1 MNGREA
7 AAQSE
12 YQAAIRQHIG
22 NPMTYSAATG
32 RIFLHSSIQDG
43 KAQSRHEVQESL
55 DSFLNC
61 SDWQPW
67 TKKDIEAWVLSAAR
81 VAGAPIPLGEIRG
94 EEPDFTFNAEPAIL
108 GIELT
113 ELLRPASCN
122 GGFLPVAEEAFHQ
135 EVMRLAEKQYYQI
148 PDAIAL
154 CVRSYFVDAK
164 GTKRSRSDMARS
176 LVQFVKANCER
187 ANPVI
192 GFSAR
197 EVPEGFGPMSIAAER
212 GTWWGGEC
220 GGVTVSEIYEQL
232 ALRISAKNKLLPK
245 HRANVPNAAIWL
257 LVYSGVAVSRGV
269 PLPCSLGEWKY
280 PFDFERV
287 FFFSCLDNEVG
298 EIRRS
303 TD

>member
-12 YQAAIRQHIG
+12 YQASVRQHNG
-22 NPMTYSAATG
+22 HPMTYSVATG
-32 RIFLHSSIQDG
+32 RVFLHTSIPDG
-43 KAQSRHEVQESL
+43 TAQSQQEVQESP
-55 DSFLNC
+55 DSFLNF

-67 TKKDIEAWVLSAAR
+67 TKKDTEAWVLSAAR
-81 VAGAPIPLGEIRG
+81 VAGAPIPVGEILG
-94 EEPDFTFNAEPAIL
+94 EEPDFTFKAEPTIL

-135 EVMRLAEKQYYQI
+135 EVLQLAEKQYYQI
-148 PDAIAL
+148 PDATPL
-154 CVRSYFVDAK
+154 CVRIYFEDAK
-164 GTKRSRSDMARS
+164 GTKRSKSDMARS
-176 LVQFVKANCER
+176 LVQFVEANRER

-212 GTWWGGEC
+212 GAWWGGEC
-220 GGVTVSEIYEQL
+220 GGITVSVIYEQL
-232 ALRISAKNKLLPK
+232 ALRISAKNKLLPRC
-245 HRANVPNAAIWL
+245 RANIPNAAFWF

-269 PLPCSLGEWKY
+269 PLPCSLGEWRF

-287 FFFSCLDNEVG
+287 FFFSCLDNEVV
-298 EIRRS
+298 EVQRS
-303 TD
+303 ID